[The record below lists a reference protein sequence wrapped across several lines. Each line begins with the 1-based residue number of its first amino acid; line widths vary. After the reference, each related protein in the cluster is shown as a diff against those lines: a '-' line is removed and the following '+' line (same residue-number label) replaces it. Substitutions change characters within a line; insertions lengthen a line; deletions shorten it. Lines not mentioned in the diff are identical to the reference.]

1 MPNKEHALSITSL
14 GLGADHEHSPDRI
27 TNRTQRR
34 VKTRVGIPYTV
45 PSATTIRFFHDLL
58 QFVLAV
64 VSVSSAH
71 LIPICLH
78 RTNMADT
85 QEGDRRHDGDGG
97 STSDEEKKVPPGP
110 LAKPIMPLAPPCGHL
125 DDDDDDEKT
134 IGSNSTDFRG
144 RETSIRFRPES
155 ELATFHEGADI
166 DELAENRQLVW
177 YQYDE
182 LKTIKRKALQISK
195 EAQKHGLGVV
205 LTNTYGKRSED
216 TQEALNTWARNG
228 SSRRG
233 LERWINDE
241 YAAKR
246 SDIRKRTIQSVV
258 RAQAKMRD
266 SELNDPDYSSKVL
279 SRLSEAFSIDSK
291 QFARGMGIADELA
304 ASLNSLAVNEQDSDS
319 KSLAGSVVGDR
330 RTPLRKGSPRSVLSI
345 PATPTKGPRMSVGRN
360 LGITTP
366 SVSADFRH
374 YY

>member
-1 MPNKEHALSITSL
+1 MTDINDGDSSVGSGRRAEI
-14 GLGADHEHSPDRI
+14 SPLTMR
-27 TNRTQRR
+27 NRT
-34 VKTRVGIPYTV
+34 
-45 PSATTIRFFHDLL
+45 SAQPLEVQQI
-58 QFVLAV
+58 QIVL
-64 VSVSSAH
+64 
-71 LIPICLH
+71 
-78 RTNMADT
+78 
-85 QEGDRRHDGDGG
+85 
-97 STSDEEKKVPPGP
+97 
-110 LAKPIMPLAPPCGHL
+110 PLAPPCGHL
-125 DDDDDDEKT
+125 DDDEEEEEKT
-134 IGSNSTDFRG
+134 IGSNSTAPKRAI
-144 RETSIRFRPES
+144 TIRFRADD
-155 ELATFHEGADI
+155 ELATFHDGADI

-195 EAQKHGLGVV
+195 EAQRHGLGVV
-205 LTNTYGKRSED
+205 LTNTYGKRCEE

-291 QFARGMGIADELA
+291 QFARGMGLADELA
-304 ASLNSLAVNEQDSDS
+304 ASIGGLSMNDSQHEGDNPKSLFTSSSSDS
-319 KSLAGSVVGDR
+319 LVDDR
-330 RTPLRKGSPRSVLSI
+330 KAPLRKGSPRSVVAISN
-345 PATPTKGPRMSVGRN
+345 AKGRRLGVSRN
-360 LGITTP
+360 LGLTTP